1 MQHIDEKMV
10 GFSISQ
16 SLPCPLPIWNFLFG
30 MAILLNI
37 VKSKHVDILL
47 YILVFIYFISHF
59 IDLYLYLFILHYMFQ
74 SAVKG
79 TTDEQPV
86 PSTSSAP
93 SQWKRIPASPTTK
106 RSMCCKYGVH
116 MDLHMT
122 PVDRLHEGS
131 EQ

>member
-1 MQHIDEKMV
+1 MV

-16 SLPCPLPIWNFLFG
+16 SLPCPLAIWYLLFG

-74 SAVKG
+74 SAAKG

-86 PSTSSAP
+86 PSTSIAP
-93 SQWKRIPASPTTK
+93 SQWKRIAASHTTK
-106 RSMCCKYGVH
+106 RSMCCKCGAH
-116 MDLHMT
+116 TTRMDLHMT
-122 PVDRLHEGS
+122 LVHRLQEGS